1 MEAMAS
7 WISVLKESNL
17 QILEAAVMF
26 KVPTTLVEY
35 QPKVTGTAPTICM
48 RWQLFSMSKYAEKY
62 IKYIIWKL
70 TL

>member
-26 KVPTTLVEY
+26 EVPTTLVEY

-48 RWQLFSMSKYAEKY
+48 RWQLFSMSEYAEKY
-62 IKYIIWKL
+62 IKYCM
-70 TL
+70 